1 MPFLFLLV
9 YFLLCRRF
17 LAKTN
22 KLEDKCYVIRC
33 VRYMNEKGNIERMLS
48 CTGMTDE
55 MIEHQLTSIGRYI
68 LDNRVRLEPM
78 KD

>member
-1 MPFLFLLV
+1 
-9 YFLLCRRF
+9 
-17 LAKTN
+17 
-22 KLEDKCYVIRC
+22 
-33 VRYMNEKGNIERMLS
+33 MNEKGNIERMLS